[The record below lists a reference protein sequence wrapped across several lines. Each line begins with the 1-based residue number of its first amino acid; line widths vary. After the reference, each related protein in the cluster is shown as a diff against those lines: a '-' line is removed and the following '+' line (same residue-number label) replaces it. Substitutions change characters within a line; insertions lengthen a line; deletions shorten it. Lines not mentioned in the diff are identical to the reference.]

1 MNQGYAIALNEW
13 IFDTRIKSELPL
25 LLYISSLTAAEG
37 YAYPSN
43 GHLADK
49 FNTTDVTISR
59 KLAKLEKLG
68 YINMHYIKRGSQ
80 VVARH
85 IRLTKMLTDGYQKCY
100 PTVNKN
106 VKEKSTRDNNTRSN
120 KDILSSKPDIAEK
133 IINYLND
140 KTGRKYRAVPSQ
152 KKFIEARIAEGAT
165 EQDLIAVI
173 DRKCLEWLDD
183 PKFAQ
188 YLRPSTLFNA
198 EKFNT
203 YIGQIDS
210 PLPTKQS
217 NHSQANRHTGFDKK
231 DYTNGLIE
239 QEDGTY
245 AF

>member
-37 YAYPSN
+37 YAYPCN
-43 GHLADK
+43 KHLADK

-106 VKEKSTRDNNTRSN
+106 VKEKSTNNNNTRSN
-120 KDILSSKPDIAEK
+120 K
-133 IINYLND
+133 
-140 KTGRKYRAVPSQ
+140 
-152 KKFIEARIAEGAT
+152 
-165 EQDLIAVI
+165 
-173 DRKCLEWLDD
+173 WLDKPAD
-183 PKFAQ
+183 VSDQ
-188 YLRPSTLFNA
+188 VWTDFNKQRKSKLTETA
-198 EKFNT
+198 LK
-203 YIGQIDS
+203 QI
-210 PLPTKQS
+210 TKQAELAGWTLEQALTESITRGWQSFKADWVNKQGYNQQS
-217 NHSQANRHTGFDKK
+217 NKNRHTGFDEK
-231 DYTNGLIE
+231 DYTRGLIE
-239 QEDGTY
+239 KEDGSY